1 LKNIPIGLNSIFV
14 FHTRQTVKNIP
25 IIIAISFICFA
36 SRAQSPGNPI
46 IIETGVHTGL
56 VFPLYEALSYLIE
69 DDIYAFDIAVSFPTY
84 GKDFWEK
91 LYNYPRP
98 GAGYSFWT
106 LGNNDVFGK
115 AHALYGFVNMP
126 IIKRSEKFSLNY
138 QISMGGAYLTK
149 RFDISEN
156 HINRAVSTHA
166 NIFFRFGIDSK
177 IKLSPRSELVIE
189 AGGTHFSN
197 GKVKSPN
204 YGLNAG
210 TLSLG
215 FNYLIG
221 NNPAIM
227 QEPEIPEAG
236 KLYEQSVFYS
246 AGIKVYDNLLDNKY
260 FTSSFSYNLE
270 RVINHRRRIGA
281 GADLFFDGS
290 INEALAV
297 EEGYQEDE
305 FKNLIRAGLHV
316 SYSAR
321 YKQLIMGIQ
330 AGHYVYSKYTVLTK
344 LYTRLSVQYM
354 LSDHLSA
361 GLTLRS
367 HFGKAD
373 CMELGMGYYL

>member
-1 LKNIPIGLNSIFV
+1 MKNTL
-14 FHTRQTVKNIP
+14 
-25 IIIAISFICFA
+25 IIILLLFFCIAG
-36 SRAQSPGNPI
+36 RAQHTKYPV
-46 IIETGVHTGL
+46 IIETNVHTGI

-69 DDIYAFDIAVSFPTY
+69 DDVYAFSVTVNFPTY

-115 AHALYGFVNMP
+115 AHALYGYINMP
-126 IIKRSEKFSLNY
+126 IIKHSDKFSLNY
-138 QISMGGAYLTK
+138 QMSIGGAYITK
-149 RFDISEN
+149 RFDVYEN

-166 NIFFRFGIDSK
+166 NIFFRFGIDAK
-177 IKLSPRSELVIE
+177 IKYNPRSELVIE

-197 GKVKSPN
+197 GKIKSPN

-221 NNPAIM
+221 NPSEII
-227 QEPEIPEAG
+227 QEPVMPESG
-236 KLYEQSVFYS
+236 KHYVQSVNYS
-246 AGIKVYDNLLDNKY
+246 AGVKVYDNLAGNNY
-260 FTSSFSYNLE
+260 FTSSLSYNLE
-270 RVINHRRRIGA
+270 IVINQRRRLGG
-281 GADLFFDGS
+281 GADLFYDGS

-297 EEGYQEDE
+297 EEGNQEDE
-305 FKNLIRAGLHV
+305 FKNLFRAGLHI

-321 YKQLIMGIQ
+321 YKQLILGIQ
-330 AGHYVYSKYTVLTK
+330 AGHYLYTKYTVLTK
-344 LYTRLSVQYM
+344 IYTRLSVQYM

-361 GLTLRS
+361 GLALRS

-373 CMELGMGYYL
+373 CFELGACYYW